1 MKPLIIGN
9 WKCNPSSLEEAKALA
24 GAVAEGLKDSKD
36 VEVVICPPLIFI
48 SSLADYNIILGAQNC
63 FSKEGSFTGEVSV
76 AMLEDMNVKYVIL
89 GHSERRN
96 MFNETD
102 EEINAKLIRA
112 LQSKITPILC
122 IGEKGEDRGEGKT
135 FEVLSQQ
142 LDECLNNISGTE
154 NIVIAY
160 EPVWAIGTGK
170 FAEAEDIKEIRIF
183 IQEFLAKKFGEEA
196 AKKVRIIYGGSVDSN
211 NIKSYLSE
219 ARMDGVLVGGA
230 SLKADEF
237 IKMTKS
243 A

>member
-9 WKCNPSSLEEAKALA
+9 WKCNPSNLEEAKALA
-24 GAVAEGLKDSKD
+24 AVVAEGSKDLKD
-36 VEVVICPPLIFI
+36 VEVVICPPSIFI
-48 SSLADYNIILGAQNC
+48 SPLSNYNIILGAQNC
-63 FSKEGSFTGEVSV
+63 FSAEGAFTGEISV
-76 AMLEDMNVKYVIL
+76 AMLEDMGVKYVIL

-102 EEINAKLIRA
+102 EEINAKLIRV
-112 LQSKITPILC
+112 LQSKMTPIIC
-122 IGEKGEDRGEGKT
+122 IGEKEEERGEGKT

-142 LDECLNNISGTE
+142 LDECLNTVISIE
-154 NIVIAY
+154 NIVLAY

-183 IQEFLAKKFGEEA
+183 IQEFLAKKFSEDA
-196 AKKVRIIYGGSVDSN
+196 AKKVRIIYGGSVGSS

-219 ARMDGVLVGGA
+219 AGMDGVLVGGA